1 VPPFTIARLAARSNG
16 VIRPMLFH
24 YIRDR
29 PSLEAMAKET
39 FDAVAQGI
47 VRAQIGLRVPL
58 ARAHEAHVAL
68 ESRATTGSVI
78 LLP

>member
-1 VPPFTIARLAARSNG
+1 
-16 VIRPMLFH
+16 MLFH

-29 PSLEAMAKET
+29 PSLEAMARET

-58 ARAHEAHVAL
+58 ARAHEAQVAL
-68 ESRATTGSVI
+68 ESRSSTGSVI

>member
-1 VPPFTIARLAARSNG
+1 MTQAIVLRETG
-16 VIRPMLFH
+16 GPMLFH

-39 FDAVAQGI
+39 FDAVEQGVI
-47 VRAQIGLRVPL
+47 QAQIGLRVPL
-58 ARAHEAHVAL
+58 AEAHVAL
-68 ESRATTGSVI
+68 ESRATAGSVI

>member
-1 VPPFTIARLAARSNG
+1 
-16 VIRPMLFH
+16 MFH

-39 FDAVAQGI
+39 FDAVEQGI
-47 VRAQIGLRVPL
+47 VHAQIGMRVPL
-58 ARAHEAHVAL
+58 AEAHEAHVAL
-68 ESRATTGSVI
+68 ESRATAGSVI